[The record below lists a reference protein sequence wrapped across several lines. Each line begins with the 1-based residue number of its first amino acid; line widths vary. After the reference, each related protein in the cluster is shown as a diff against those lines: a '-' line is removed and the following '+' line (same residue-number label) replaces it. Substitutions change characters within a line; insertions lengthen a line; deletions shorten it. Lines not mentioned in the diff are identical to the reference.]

1 MAEAAETQEQNIV
14 EIPSGLTVRELAE
27 LLGVT
32 PIAVIKEMMS
42 NGVMASINQQ
52 IDYDTAAIVAAEMG
66 FDPQPI
72 TIEEEVKEEAESGP
86 AWRQFYDEEDPANLV
101 DRPPVVAVLGHVDH
115 GKTSLLDKIRST
127 NVTAGEAG
135 GITQHIGAYQI
146 EQAGRKI
153 TFLDTPG
160 HEAFTAMRARG
171 AQGADVAILVVAADD
186 GVMPQTREAL
196 SHLRAA
202 NVPIVVAL
210 NKIDR
215 DNANPDRV
223 MQQLADLDLK
233 PHEWD
238 GDTLIIPVS
247 AKTSKGLED
256 LLEAILMTADET
268 EIKANPDGN
277 TAGTVLEASMDKS
290 RGVMATLLVQ
300 NGTLRTGDVVLAGT
314 AYGRLKAMF
323 DDRGEEIKEAL
334 PSVPT
339 RVMGLNEIP
348 AAGTLFEVVKSEKE
362 ARAILAEKAEA
373 LRGGTAEREAFTLEE
388 LYARFQAGEA
398 KELNL
403 IIKVDVQGSMEPVV
417 SSLEKLSVAEK
428 ESELKVKILHAETGD
443 VTESDV
449 MLASASK
456 AIIVGFQVGVDNAAR
471 RLADNEGIEI
481 RLYDIIYKLIDDI
494 EKALEGLLEPVY
506 EDIVIGTAEVRQ
518 VFKIPKAGAIA
529 GSFIREGE
537 ARRSAQVRVIRNHQV
552 IHQGG
557 VSSLKRFQEDV
568 REVRTGFEC
577 GIGVEG
583 FSDFQAGDII
593 QFTVRKRVN

>member
-1 MAEAAETQEQNIV
+1 MAETTEQKII
-14 EIPSGLTVRELAE
+14 EIPNGLTVRELAD
-27 LLGVT
+27 LLGAT

-52 IDYDTAAIVAAEMG
+52 IDYDTAAIVASEMG
-66 FDPQPI
+66 FEPRPI
-72 TIEEEVKEEAESGP
+72 TIVEETIEEEKGGP
-86 AWRQFYDEEDPANLV
+86 AWRHLYEGEDPASLI

-115 GKTSLLDKIRST
+115 GKTSLLDKIRSAH
-127 NVTAGEAG
+127 VTDSEAG

-171 AQGADVAILVVAADD
+171 AQGADVAVLVVAADD

-196 SHLRAA
+196 AHLRAA

-223 MQQLADLDLK
+223 KQQLADLDLN
-233 PHEWD
+233 PHEWG

-247 AKTSKGLED
+247 AKTTEGIED
-256 LLEAILMTADET
+256 LLEGILMTTDET
-268 EIKANPDGN
+268 VIKANPAGRA
-277 TAGTVLEASMDKS
+277 AGTILEAELDKG

-323 DDRGEEIKEAL
+323 DDRGQEIKEAL
-334 PSVPT
+334 PSTPA

-348 AAGTLFEVVKSEKE
+348 AAGTLFEVVKNEKE
-362 ARAILAEKAEA
+362 ARAILSERAEA
-373 LRGGTAEREAFTLEE
+373 RRGGAIEHSPFTLED
-388 LYARFQAGEA
+388 LFARFQAGEA

-403 IIKVDVQGSMEPVV
+403 IVKVDVQGSLEPIV
-417 SSLEKLSVAEK
+417 SSLEKLSIAENGA
-428 ESELKVKILHAETGD
+428 ELKVKILHAETGD
-443 VTESDV
+443 ISDSDV

-456 AIIVGFQVGVDNAAR
+456 AIIIGFQAGVDSAAR

-481 RLYDIIYKLIDDI
+481 RLYDIIYKLIEDV

-506 EDIVIGTAEVRQ
+506 EDVAIGTAEVRQ
-518 VFKIPKAGAIA
+518 VFKIPKSGVIA

-537 ARRSAQVRVIRNHQV
+537 ARRSAQVRVLRHHQV

-583 FSDFQAGDII
+583 FVDFQPGDII
-593 QFTVRKRVN
+593 QFTVRKRVS